1 MSLDS
6 DTIKQLADEVLT
18 FIEERE
24 AEQIAYGIYD
34 VTMTGIEVID
44 NFKPSEDIELTSS
57 TKIEEA
63 LRNALEELANGLQII
78 RFNQVESPDDW
89 IFRSRIAETVRLL
102 SKLRQRIVR
111 DNNRKVAHRI
121 SNSKRLVSDIKF
133 SVASRRVPR
142 RNIAVQNCMASLL
155 GGDTEQQRTANLL
168 LEVINTYLPKLRQM
182 SGFQKRT
189 LEKILKAIELETQQG
204 IEKGVVVTAST
215 GAGKTYAFF
224 LPVLAKMLLERCL
237 REREGV
243 KAICIYPRVALS
255 ENQFTDFIEVLFY
268 LNQVLAKHNIP
279 PLTIGLESGAAVY
292 RIRDFEDISEDSKQQ
307 LSKMRGWTFSQEYAG
322 YLSPFAYCVGTN
334 DKACKTNKQRLLVR
348 PTDSKTLVCPICDK
362 RYPFIKFSRD
372 VMKEH
377 PPDLLIA
384 TTESLHRRLLST
396 KYQYLFGNNKF
407 CAPSVV
413 MLDEIHLQTSTA
425 GTQVA
430 LLLRRLMARIRL
442 GKQHSAL
449 ADSFA
454 SRNEQSNLVFV
465 GLSATISEPIEFL
478 SELSGIPV
486 TRIKQE
492 NPKENEMQTIGAER
506 YIFVRAEDNEDTAVI
521 STLIQTTMCV
531 LHTMPQ
537 PSPDSDLKRY
547 RTFGFVQSLDIAGR
561 WLYQMEDAEKIKP
574 EQRRERERYKSQK
587 TPLDQRK
594 ISHVPLYAYRYP
606 PYNRQLFPN
615 FFGSNF
621 TCNCNCHNGGS
632 PDLNCPYFQAGE
644 CWWVLNQKDKARPQP
659 LNIKRKTGSD
669 RSITI
674 EPDDDL
680 IITTTALEVG
690 YDDEALMCVLQYT
703 APANVAS
710 FVQRKGRGGRKVGT
724 RPIVVTVLSPYKS
737 TDLFLFRNEHILTDP
752 TFQKLPLNSQNRYL
766 QRIHGFYAFFDWL
779 TYRASCTGIDLEL
792 DNLSRQGYE
801 YLMER
806 SVDFGVLLEFKD
818 YLKQT
823 FGIPDDAIKHVLG
836 DESEGFLSQ
845 IFYEGLMKG
854 VNPQFE
860 RENKQRVKAR
870 DLLSKYLPENLFSD
884 INLPEVQ
891 VDYCPDNKHSNKK
904 PNSESISLA
913 VSETI
918 PGNVTFRGG
927 DGSTW
932 IPPIISVGEPLR
944 IPINQYYKFERIDE
958 RPKTVNLPTRALKK
972 VDITKK
978 STNSLN
984 LYRPTA
990 ITPKQFSRDHNSS
1003 FWWCNPDTGDLFESR
1018 TYENAAQDRQPL
1030 AHSCSANTISGVE
1043 IRPVR
1048 DTPTPAYTLKP
1059 GHTSLTCDPLG
1070 EELIQRIVFHSDETT
1085 NLNLLD
1091 VRRIILG
1098 SEYTIKFH
1106 NSQTEEIRGVV
1117 GFTADEESLNNC
1129 ALGYQI
1135 LTEGVCFD
1143 LNSDLLTKLQL
1154 STSTQK
1160 NLCYHAI
1167 RHAFVT
1173 LLTVEYQENY
1183 FAAEYL
1189 VNVLLT
1195 IADRWC
1201 GEEGGTP
1208 TGLNDWFTRGN
1219 SQFDSWLT
1227 VTINEVHQLSRKKQ
1241 QAVYQL
1247 IKSDNDYLAIFLT
1260 LYAEIHRD
1268 GLRYQQYLR
1277 DSFQYSLT
1285 QALKSVAQEV
1295 AGVEALNYD
1304 AAWTELHAD
1313 FEGTAADRIWLYEI
1327 GIGGIGVMRATH
1339 DLLRNHADKFWTTLA
1354 NKMTRCTT
1362 AQEEAFLR
1370 HLLAQ
1375 PESWLEGCAT
1385 RVNEIIA
1392 AGKSSD
1398 RQKKIE
1404 ELMAQVRQ
1412 QLGIPMRQTQL
1423 KAIFRI
1429 FIPDYTQQ
1437 LGDTPLVNWR
1447 IFREINYEF
1456 LPECAQQLG
1465 RDPTF
1470 TEASALLY
1478 SKVVKARRDKQ
1489 PPSYPEL
1496 TRLLEIYEAEYDVS
1510 GNEARKA
1517 FEAGAERRML
1527 LNCRCNCSNCLD
1539 DRSGDIEA
1547 PGLSRN
1553 LLNRPLLTE
1562 WLNQVRAPQTLE
1574 LDGTVSGTSVCDKMR
1589 SLLENGCQTIYL
1601 RVRTDNLASLCTTI
1615 SYLTDAGIDTDIGM
1629 VYPMITDIQTI
1640 YPNDLKPN
1648 EAPVIQVTVR
1658 PIK

>member
-6 DTIKQLADEVLT
+6 DTIKRLADEVLT
-18 FIEERE
+18 FIEQRE
-24 AEQIAYGIYD
+24 AEQVAYGIYD
-34 VTMTGIEVID
+34 VTMAGVEVID
-44 NFKPSEDIELTSS
+44 NFKPSEDIVLTAQEK
-57 TKIEEA
+57 TEA
-63 LRNALEELANGLQII
+63 LRKALKELANDLQII

-89 IFRSRIAETVRLL
+89 IFRSRIAEIVRLL

-111 DNNRKVAHRI
+111 ENNLKAAHRI
-121 SNSKRLVSDIKF
+121 SNSKRLVADIKF

-142 RNIAVQNCMASLL
+142 RNIAVKTCMASLL
-155 GGDTEQQRTANLL
+155 IGDIEQQRTANLL
-168 LEVINTYLPKLRQM
+168 LEAINKIPKLRNSDM

-189 LEKILKAIELETQQG
+189 LERILEEIELKVQEG

-224 LPVLAKMLLERCL
+224 LPVLAKMVLERCL
-237 REREGV
+237 RGREGV

-255 ENQFTDFIEVLFY
+255 ENQLTDFIEVLFY
-268 LNQVLAKHNIP
+268 LNQVLEKYNLP
-279 PLTIGLESGAAVY
+279 KLTIGVESGAAVY
-292 RIRDFEDISEDSKQQ
+292 QIRDFQEITDERKQKNSKQ
-307 LSKMRGWTFSQEYAG
+307 RGWTFNEEYTG
-322 YLSPFAYCVGTN
+322 YMSPFAYCVGT
-334 DKACKTNKQRLLVR
+334 DGKACKTDKQKLLVR
-348 PTDSKTLVCPICDK
+348 PTDAKTLVCPICDK

-372 VMKEH
+372 IMAEH

-396 KYQYLFGNNKF
+396 KYQYLFGNDKF

-442 GKQHSAL
+442 GKQH
-449 ADSFA
+449 
-454 SRNEQSNLVFV
+454 RNEESNLAFV

-478 SELSGIPV
+478 SELSGIPAP
-486 TRIKQE
+486 RIKRVYPQD
-492 NPKENEMQTIGAER
+492 NEMQTIGAER

-521 STLIQTTMCV
+521 STLIQTAMCV

-537 PSPDSDLKRY
+537 PSTSSDLKRY

-561 WLYQMEDAEKIKP
+561 WLYQMEDAEKMKP
-574 EQRRERERYKSQK
+574 DQRQNRRRYKQQGIPAQSC
-587 TPLDQRK
+587 PIRD
-594 ISHVPLYAYRYP
+594 IPLYWYRYP
-606 PYNRQLFPN
+606 PLNKQLFPQ
-615 FFGSNF
+615 FFGAN
-621 TCNCNCHNGGS
+621 TNPNCDCENCKE
-632 PDLNCPYFQAGE
+632 PDLTCPFFQAGE
-644 CWWVLNQKDKARPQP
+644 CWWVLSQKGKARQQP
-659 LNIKRKTGSD
+659 LKIIRKTGSD

-674 EPDDDL
+674 EPNDDL

-724 RPIVVTVLSPYKS
+724 RPIVVTVLSPFKS
-737 TDLFLFRNEHILTDP
+737 TDSFLFRNEHILTDP

-779 TYRASCTGIDLEL
+779 AYRASCMGVDLEL
-792 DNLSRQGYE
+792 DDLSRQGYD
-801 YLMER
+801 YLMEQTI
-806 SVDFGVLLEFKD
+806 DFGVLLEFKD
-818 YLKQT
+818 YLQQT
-823 FGIPDDAIKHVLG
+823 FAIQDDAIKQVLG
-836 DESEGFLSQ
+836 DESEGFLSH
-845 IFYEGLMKG
+845 IFYEGLMKT
-854 VNPQFE
+854 VNLQFE
-860 RENKQRVKAR
+860 QENKLRVKNTR
-870 DLLSKYLPENLFSD
+870 DLLHKYLPENLFSD

-891 VDYCPDNKHSNKK
+891 VYYRPDYQNPK

-913 VSETI
+913 VSATI

-932 IPPIISVGEPLR
+932 IPPIISVGEPPR
-944 IPINQYYKFERIDE
+944 IPINRYYTFERIDE

-978 STNSLN
+978 STNLLN

-990 ITPKQFSRDHNSS
+990 ITPKQFSRDDNSS
-1003 FWWCNPDTGDLFESR
+1003 FWWCNPDTGELSESR
-1018 TYENAAQDRQPL
+1018 TSENPAQDTQALRT
-1030 AHSCSANTISGVE
+1030 SCSANAISAVE
-1043 IRPVR
+1043 IRTAR

-1059 GHTSLTCDPLG
+1059 GHSSLTCDPLG
-1070 EELIQRIVFHSDETT
+1070 QELIQRVVFHSDETA

-1098 SEYTIKFH
+1098 SEYTIKFQ
-1106 NSQTEEIRGVV
+1106 NSQIEEIRGVV
-1117 GFTADEESLNNC
+1117 GFTAEEESLSNC

-1143 LNSDLLTKLQL
+1143 LNPDLLTKLQF
-1154 STSTQK
+1154 SASTQK

-1167 RHAFVT
+1167 HHAFVSV
-1173 LLTVEYQENY
+1173 LTVEYQANY

-1195 IADRWC
+1195 MADRWC
-1201 GEEGGTP
+1201 GGEGGTP
-1208 TGLNDWFTRGN
+1208 EGLRDWFTRGN
-1219 SQFDSWLT
+1219 SRFDGWLT
-1227 VTINEVHQLSRKKQ
+1227 AIINEVHQLSRKNQ

-1247 IKSDNDYLAIFLT
+1247 VNNDNDYLSIFLN
-1260 LYAEIHRD
+1260 LYAEIHSG
-1268 GLRYQQYLR
+1268 GLHYQQYLR

-1285 QALKSVAQEV
+1285 LALKSVAQEV
-1295 AGVEALNYD
+1295 AGVEALNYV

-1313 FEGTAADRIWLYEI
+1313 FERTAADRIWLYEI
-1327 GIGGIGVMRATH
+1327 GMGGIGVMRATH

-1385 RVNEIIA
+1385 RANQIIA

-1412 QLGIPMRQTQL
+1412 QLGVPMRQTQL
-1423 KAIFRI
+1423 KALLRV

-1447 IFREINYEF
+1447 IFREINHEF
-1456 LPECAQQLG
+1456 LPSCAEQLG

-1478 SKVVKARRDKQ
+1478 RKVVKARRDKQ
-1489 PPSYPEL
+1489 PPPYPEL
-1496 TRLLEIYEAEYDVS
+1496 TRLLEIYEAEYGAS
-1510 GNEARKA
+1510 LPEARKA
-1517 FEAGAERRML
+1517 FEAGVERRML
-1527 LNCRCNCSNCLD
+1527 LNCRCNCSSCLD
-1539 DRSGDIEA
+1539 DRSGDIES

-1562 WLNQVRAPQTLE
+1562 WLNQVRAPQTVE
-1574 LDGTVSGTSVCDKMR
+1574 LDGTVSGASICDRMS

-1601 RVRTDNLASLCTTI
+1601 RVRSNNLASLCATI

-1640 YPNDLKPN
+1640 YPNDLRPN
-1648 EAPVIQVTVR
+1648 EVPVIQVTVR

>member
-1 MSLDS
+1 
-6 DTIKQLADEVLT
+6 LT
-18 FIEERE
+18 FIEQRE
-24 AEQIAYGIYD
+24 AEQVAYGIYD
-34 VTMTGIEVID
+34 VTMAGVEVID
-44 NFKPSEDIELTSS
+44 NFKPSEDIQLATEDKT
-57 TKIEEA
+57 EA
-63 LRNALEELANGLQII
+63 LRNALAQLANDLQII
-78 RFNQVESPDDW
+78 RFNQVESPDEW
-89 IFRSRIAETVRLL
+89 IFRSRVAETVRLI
-102 SKLRQRIVR
+102 SKLRQRIVQ

-121 SNSKRLVSDIKF
+121 SNSKRLVADVKF

-142 RNIAVQNCMASLL
+142 RNIPVQTCMTPLL
-155 GGDTEQQRTANLL
+155 SGNAQQRQAANLL
-168 LEVINTYLPKLRQM
+168 LEVINTHLEKLRTM
-182 SGFQKRT
+182 SGFQQRT
-189 LEKILKAIELETQQG
+189 LETILEAIELKAQEG

-237 REREGV
+237 RDREGV

-255 ENQFTDFIEVLFY
+255 ENQLTDFIEILFY
-268 LNQVLAKHNIP
+268 LNQVLAKNSLP
-279 PLTIGLESGAAVY
+279 QLTIGVESAAASY
-292 RIRDFEDISEDSKQQ
+292 KLNEFQATSEEQQ
-307 LSKMRGWTFSQEYAG
+307 KRLSQIRGWASSKEYG
-322 YLSPFAYCVGTN
+322 GHLSPFAYCVGT
-334 DKACKTNKQRLLVR
+334 DGQACKNDKQRLLVL
-348 PTDSKTLVCPICDK
+348 PADPKTLVCPICNK

-372 VMKEH
+372 VMAEH

-442 GKQHSAL
+442 GNHARKEQGNL
-449 ADSFA
+449 A
-454 SRNEQSNLVFV
+454 FV
-465 GLSATISEPIEFL
+465 GLSATISEPAQFL

-486 TRIKQE
+486 TRIKRVYPQ
-492 NPKENEMQTIGAER
+492 ENEMQTIGAER

-521 STLIQTTMCV
+521 STLIQTAMCV

-537 PSPDSDLKRY
+537 PSIGSGLKRY

-561 WLYQMEDAEKIKP
+561 WLYQMEDAEKVKP
-574 EQRRERERYKSQK
+574 EQTQMREVLRKRYKTQD
-587 TPLDQRK
+587 TPIRDWDIK
-594 ISHVPLYAYRYP
+594 FIPLYIYRYP
-606 PYNRQLFPN
+606 PFNRELFPN

-621 TCNCNCHNGGS
+621 SCGCDCQKSGN
-632 PDLNCPYFQAGE
+632 PDLSCPYFQAGE
-644 CWWVLNQKDKARPQP
+644 CWWVLCQKDKARPQP
-659 LNIKRKTGSD
+659 LKIIRKTGSD

-779 TYRASCTGIDLEL
+779 AYRASVAGIDLEL
-792 DNLSRQGYE
+792 DYLSRPGYE
-801 YLMER
+801 YLLEQ

-823 FGIPDDAIKHVLG
+823 FAIADDTIKQVLD
-836 DESEGFLSQ
+836 DESEGFLCQ
-845 IFYEGLMKG
+845 IFYEGLIKG
-854 VNPQFE
+854 VNAQFE
-860 RENKQRVKAR
+860 DEQTQYVKTR
-870 DLLSKYLPENLFSD
+870 KLLSKHLPENLFSD

-891 VDYCPDNKHSNKK
+891 VDYRPDNNQLNKK
-904 PNSESISLA
+904 SNSESISLA

-927 DGSTW
+927 EGSTW
-932 IPPIISVGEPLR
+932 IPPEISYGEIAR
-944 IPINQYYKFERIDE
+944 IPINRYYKFNRIDE

-972 VDITKK
+972 VNITKK
-978 STNSLN
+978 STNLLN

-1003 FWWCNPDTGDLFESR
+1003 FWHCNPETGDLSESR
-1018 TYENAAQDRQPL
+1018 TFDNAPQNTRPL
-1030 AHSCSANTISGVE
+1030 AHSCSANAIGAVE

-1048 DTPTPAYTLKP
+1048 DTPTPAYTFKH
-1059 GHTSLTCDPLG
+1059 GHSAVMCDPLG
-1070 EELIQRIVFHSDETT
+1070 QELIQRIVFHSDETA

-1106 NSQTEEIRGVV
+1106 NSSTEEIRGVL
-1117 GFTADEESLNNC
+1117 GFTADEDSLSNC

-1135 LTEGVCFD
+1135 LTDGICFD
-1143 LNSDLLTKLQL
+1143 LNPDLLTKLQL
-1154 STSTQK
+1154 SASTRK

-1167 RHAFVT
+1167 HHAFVAV
-1173 LLTVEYQENY
+1173 LTVEYQANY
-1183 FAAEYL
+1183 FAAQYL
-1189 VNVLLT
+1189 VDVLLS

-1201 GEEGGTP
+1201 GGEGGTP
-1208 TGLNDWFTRGN
+1208 EGLSDWFTRGN
-1219 SQFDSWLT
+1219 NQFDRWLQE
-1227 VTINEVHQLSRKKQ
+1227 VINGIQQLSDKNQ

-1247 IKSDNDYLAIFLT
+1247 INSENDYLSIFLN
-1260 LYAEIHRD
+1260 LYAEIHSG

-1295 AGVEALNYD
+1295 AGVEALNYV

-1313 FEGTAADRIWLYEI
+1313 FEGKAADRIWLYEI
-1327 GIGGIGVMRATH
+1327 GMGGIGVMRATH
-1339 DLLRNHADKFWTTLA
+1339 DLLRNQPDKFWTALA
-1354 NKMTRCTT
+1354 NKMTRCTI

-1375 PESWLEGCAT
+1375 PASWLEECAT
-1385 RVNEIIA
+1385 RVSKIIT

-1398 RQKKIE
+1398 RQKNIE
-1404 ELMAQVRQ
+1404 QLMAQVRL
-1412 QLGIPMRQTQL
+1412 QLSVPMRQAQL
-1423 KAIFRI
+1423 KALLRV

-1437 LGDTPLVNWR
+1437 LQGESLVNWR
-1447 IFREINYEF
+1447 IFREINHEF
-1456 LPECAQQLG
+1456 LPLCTEQLG

-1478 SKVVKARRDKQ
+1478 RKIVKARRNEQ
-1489 PPSYPEL
+1489 PQPYPEL
-1496 TRLLEIYEAEYDVS
+1496 KRLLEIYEVEYGASLPD
-1510 GNEARKA
+1510 EARKA
-1517 FEAGAERRML
+1517 FEAGVERRML
-1527 LNCRCNCSNCLD
+1527 LNCRCNCSSCLD

-1553 LLNRPLLTE
+1553 LLNRPLLAE
-1562 WLNQVRAPQTLE
+1562 WLNQVRADQSIE
-1574 LDGTVSGTSVCDKMR
+1574 LDDAVTSTSVCDQMR
-1589 SLLENGCQTIYL
+1589 LLLENGCQTIYL
-1601 RVRTDNLASLCTTI
+1601 RIRSDKLAFLCTTI

-1640 YPNDLKPN
+1640 YTNDLRPS
-1648 EAPVIQVTVR
+1648 EAPVIEVTVR

>member
-1 MSLDS
+1 MSLDL
-6 DTIKQLADEVLT
+6 DTIKSLADEVLT
-18 FIEERE
+18 FIEQRE
-24 AEQIAYGIYD
+24 AEQVAYGIYD
-34 VTMTGIEVID
+34 VTMTGVEVID
-44 NFKPSEDIELTSS
+44 NFQPSEDITLTPEE
-57 TKIEEA
+57 KPEA
-63 LRNALEELANGLQII
+63 LREALKQLANDLQII
-78 RFNQVESPDDW
+78 RFNQGQSPDDW

-111 DNNRKVAHRI
+111 ENNLKVAHRI
-121 SNSKRLVSDIKF
+121 SNSKRLVADIKF

-142 RNIAVQNCMASLL
+142 RNIAVKTCMAPLL
-155 GGDTEQQRTANLL
+155 FSSNTEQQRTANLL
-168 LEVINTYLPKLRQM
+168 LEVIDTYLPKLRDM

-189 LEKILKAIELETQQG
+189 LERILEAIELKAQEG

-224 LPVLAKMLLERCL
+224 LPVLAKMVLERCL
-237 REREGV
+237 RGQEGV

-255 ENQFTDFIEVLFY
+255 ENQLTDFIEVLFY
-268 LNQVLAKHNIP
+268 LNQVLEKHNLS
-279 PLTIGLESGAAVY
+279 PLTIGVESGAAVY
-292 RIRDFEDISEDSKQQ
+292 QIRDFQDTTDDRQQ
-307 LSKMRGWTFSQEYAG
+307 KLSKMRGWSFSEKHGG
-322 YLSPFAYCVGTN
+322 YLSPFAYCVGT
-334 DKACKTNKQRLLVR
+334 DGEACKTDKQRLLVH
-348 PTDSKTLVCPICDK
+348 PTDPQTLVCPICDK
-362 RYPFIKFSRD
+362 QYPFIQFAREDIMAK
-372 VMKEH
+372 H

-396 KYQYLFGNNKF
+396 KYQYLFGNDKF

-442 GKQHSAL
+442 GKQH
-449 ADSFA
+449 
-454 SRNEQSNLVFV
+454 RNEQSNLAFV
-465 GLSATISEPIEFL
+465 GLSATISEPKNFL
-478 SELSGIPV
+478 SELSGIP
-486 TRIKQE
+486 TSRIHRV
-492 NPKENEMQTIGAER
+492 NPEENEMQTIGAER

-521 STLIQTTMCV
+521 STLIQTAMCV

-537 PSPDSDLKRY
+537 PSADSDLKRY

-587 TPLDQRK
+587 TPLDQRQ
-594 ISHVPLYAYRYP
+594 IRYIPLYAYRYP
-606 PYNRQLFPN
+606 PFNQQLFPN
-615 FFGSNF
+615 FFGANF
-621 TCNCNCHNGGS
+621 SRNCNCHNSKS

-644 CWWVLNQKDKARPQP
+644 CWWVLSQKDKARQES
-659 LNIKRKTGSD
+659 LKIIRKTGSD

-766 QRIHGFYAFFDWL
+766 QRIHGFYTFFDWL
-779 TYRASCTGIDLEL
+779 TYRASCAGIDLEL

-801 YLMER
+801 YLMEQ
-806 SVDFGVLLEFKD
+806 SVDLGVLLEFKD

-823 FGIPDDAIKHVLG
+823 FEIPDDAIKQVLD
-836 DESEGFLSQ
+836 DESEGFLCQ
-845 IFYEGLMKG
+845 IFYEGLMKA

-860 RENKQRVKAR
+860 QENKLRVNNTRA
-870 DLLSKYLPENLFSD
+870 LLYKHLPENLFSD

-891 VDYCPDNKHSNKK
+891 VDYHPDNHYSNKK

-927 DGSTW
+927 KGSTW
-932 IPPIISVGEPLR
+932 IPPEISDGELSR
-944 IPINQYYKFERIDE
+944 IPINRYYKFNRIDE

-972 VDITKK
+972 VDILKR
-978 STNSLN
+978 STNLLN

-990 ITPKQFSRDHNSS
+990 ITPKQFSQDHDSS
-1003 FWWCNPDTGDLFESR
+1003 FWWCNPETGELFENR
-1018 TYENAAQDRQPL
+1018 TSENAAQDTQPL
-1030 AHSCSANTISGVE
+1030 AHSCSANAISAVE
-1043 IRPVR
+1043 VRTVR

-1059 GHTSLTCDPLG
+1059 GHSSLTCDPLG
-1070 EELIQRIVFHSDETT
+1070 QELIERVVFHSDETA

-1106 NSQTEEIRGVV
+1106 NSQIEEIRGVV
-1117 GFTADEESLNNC
+1117 GFTVDEESLSNC

-1154 STSTQK
+1154 YSSTQK

-1167 RHAFVT
+1167 HHAFVNV
-1173 LLTVEYQENY
+1173 LTVDYQENY

-1195 IADRWC
+1195 MADRWC
-1201 GEEGGTP
+1201 GGEGGTP
-1208 TGLNDWFTRGN
+1208 EGLRDWFTRGN
-1219 SQFDSWLT
+1219 SQFDRWLT
-1227 VTINEVHQLSRKKQ
+1227 EAITGIQQLSRKNQ
-1241 QAVYQL
+1241 QAVYKL
-1247 IKSDNDYLAIFLT
+1247 VNSDNDYLSIFLN
-1260 LYAEIHRD
+1260 LYAEIHSG
-1268 GLRYQQYLR
+1268 GLHYQQYLR

-1295 AGVEALNYD
+1295 AGVEALNYV

-1313 FEGTAADRIWLYEI
+1313 FDEKAADRIWLYEI
-1327 GIGGIGVMRATH
+1327 GMGGIGVMRATH
-1339 DLLRNHADKFWTTLA
+1339 DLLRDYPDKFWTNLA
-1354 NKMTRCTT
+1354 NKMTCCTT
-1362 AQEEAFLR
+1362 AQEEAFL
-1370 HLLAQ
+1370 HYLLAQ
-1375 PESWLEGCAT
+1375 AESWLEGCAT
-1385 RVNEIIA
+1385 RVNQIID

-1398 RQKKIE
+1398 RQNKIE
-1404 ELMAQVRQ
+1404 QLMAQVRQ
-1412 QLGIPMRQTQL
+1412 QLGVPMRQTQL
-1423 KAIFRI
+1423 KAIFRV

-1437 LGDTPLVNWR
+1437 LGGTPLVNWR
-1447 IFREINYEF
+1447 IFREINHEF
-1456 LPECAQQLG
+1456 LPSCAEQLG

-1478 SKVVKARRDKQ
+1478 RKVVKARRDQ
-1489 PPSYPEL
+1489 QSPPYPEL
-1496 TRLLEIYEAEYDVS
+1496 IRLLELYEAEYDTP
-1510 GNEARKA
+1510 GDEARKA
-1517 FEAGAERRML
+1517 FEAGVERRML
-1527 LNCRCNCSNCLD
+1527 LNCRCNCSSCLD

-1547 PGLSRN
+1547 PGLSRH

-1562 WLNQVRAPQTLE
+1562 WLNQVRTPQTLE
-1574 LDGTVSGTSVCDKMR
+1574 LDGTVSGTDISERMR
-1589 SLLENGCQTIYL
+1589 TLLENGCQTIYL
-1601 RVRTDNLASLCTTI
+1601 RVRSDNLASLCVTI

-1640 YPNDLKPN
+1640 YPNDLKPK
-1648 EAPVIQVTVR
+1648 ELPVIQVTVR
-1658 PIK
+1658 PIN